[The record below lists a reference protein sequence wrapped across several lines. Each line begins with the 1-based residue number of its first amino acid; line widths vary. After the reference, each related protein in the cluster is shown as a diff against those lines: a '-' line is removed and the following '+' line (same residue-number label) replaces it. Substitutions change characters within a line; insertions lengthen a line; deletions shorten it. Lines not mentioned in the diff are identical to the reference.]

1 MQFLQLLE
9 RTPPRQKV
17 THEPAEDAALS
28 KHLSKLGPALTR
40 PENVSNR
47 KTPHS
52 SQLDI
57 TKTESGC
64 KLQTEAIKLRR
75 LER

>member
-1 MQFLQLLE
+1 MQYAVLAAS
-9 RTPPRQKV
+9 RTHASSPKM

-28 KHLSKLGPALTR
+28 KHLGKLGPALSR

-52 SQLDI
+52 RQLDI
-57 TKTESGC
+57 TKTESG
-64 KLQTEAIKLRR
+64 
-75 LER
+75 